1 MNKLIYKNENG
12 GTLEFG
18 SRPPFLITT
27 IDGLGAVNN
36 EIYTSKSPNQDGVS
50 VNNKSLSERHL
61 TLEGVIITRTREER
75 QRSRR
80 RLLQT
85 FNSKLNG
92 ELTIYQDGEVRKINC
107 IPELAPSF
115 PSAKQENYQP
125 FMINLYCPNPYWLDN
140 FEMSEEIMTWIGGIT
155 FPLRLPTRFA
165 LAGEKI
171 INIINDG
178 DVETPIR
185 LDITGTATSPK
196 IIKRDTGEFVKVNRV
211 LTSDDTLVIT
221 TDFGNKRVELND
233 INVFNYI
240 DLNSTF
246 FKLDVGDNVIQL
258 ITEDENDNASIKI
271 TYRNRYLGV

>member
-140 FEMSEEIMTWIGGIT
+140 FEMSEEIITWIGGIT

-221 TDFGNKRVELND
+221 TDFGHKRVELND